1 MATPLYKEM
10 SSKEVAMYEIADLC
24 GVKEDTVERWC
35 DGKTE
40 PLPNVKKKIAD
51 YLGVEPRK
59 LWPHDY
65 PLYDPE
71 ADFEFVNFQLEKLHY
86 REDYKVFQDLCRR
99 RAALSVKMYI
109 NDSRRRASERQ
120 TAADVD
126 EYVIPWSAGCQPAK
140 TAIYY

>member
-1 MATPLYKEM
+1 MATPLYKELDRQQ
-10 SSKEVAMYEIADLC
+10 VAMYEIADLC
-24 GVKEDTVERWC
+24 GVKTGTIERWC

-40 PLPNVKKKIAD
+40 PLPNVKKKIAN

-86 REDYKVFQDLCRR
+86 HNDYKLFQDLCRK

-109 NDSRRRASERQ
+109 NDSRRRASEQQR
-120 TAADVD
+120 TSGVD
-126 EYVIPWSAGCQPAK
+126 EYVMPWSAGCQPAK

>member
-1 MATPLYKEM
+1 M

-59 LWPHDY
+59 LWPHDN

-120 TAADVD
+120 RTADVD

-140 TAIYY
+140 L

>member
-10 SSKEVAMYEIADLC
+10 SSNEVAMYEIADLC

-51 YLGVEPRK
+51 YFGVEPRK

-86 REDYKVFQDLCRR
+86 RENYKVFQDLCRR

-120 TAADVD
+120 RTADVD

-140 TAIYY
+140 L